1 MIYNKNND
9 INKNT
14 DIKKITDIVN
24 NCEYKQKH
32 KICETKFNMK
42 IYNKIYTNNGII
54 NMNNI
59 NIKYLYEILN
69 YNTMNN
75 NNKKYIL
82 YLPITKINSIKNE
95 LETTTYKRL
104 FYYTS
109 NNIIVCGIDI
119 ISELLPYFDNKYK
132 NYNIKHVILYS
143 SYKYVNVID
152 IKSDN
157 FIWYLLS
164 NNRNLNKIKSTL
176 DKTIYDK
183 IVYNHYININLD
195 INFIPKFKFNII
207 NNNYLYKQIKKIYT
221 SEFNNFNTEL
231 LEKEFYKIT
240 NNYKPNIK
248 QDILIFFI
256 NQFNDIKYPNYHIDI
271 ENFKNNYQCCIL
283 YDYPNKL
290 SITKCC
296 NNILDYESC
305 INYFNQSN
313 KCCIC
318 RKNFDSNKIDQHIYV
333 HK

>member
-59 NIKYLYEILN
+59 NIKYIYEILN
-69 YNTMNN
+69 YNIMVN

-82 YLPITKINSIKNE
+82 YLSKTKIKTLN
-95 LETTTYKRL
+95 YKL
-104 FYYTS
+104 DKITNNNNDNDIYYYTL
-109 NNIIVCGIDI
+109 NNIIICDI
-119 ISELLPYFDNKYK
+119 NHIIELLPYFDDKYK
-132 NYNIKHVILYS
+132 NYDIKHVIHYS
-143 SYKYVNVID
+143 SIKYLNISD

-164 NNRNLNKIKSTL
+164 NNRNLNKIKNAL
-176 DKTIYDK
+176 DKTIYEK
-183 IVYNHYININLD
+183 IVHNHYININLD
-195 INFIPKFKFNII
+195 INYIPNFHYDD
-207 NNNYLYKQIKKIYT
+207 YLYKQIKKIYT

-231 LEKEFYKIT
+231 LEKDIYKII
-240 NNYKPNIK
+240 NNYKPNK
-248 QDILIFFI
+248 QQDILIFFI
-256 NQFNDIKYPNYHIDI
+256 IQFNDKYPNYYINL
-271 ENFKNNYQCCIL
+271 EYFKNNYQCCIL
-283 YDYPNKL
+283 YDYPDKL